1 MYEEHPEILEK
12 TMNVNGKKVPLI
24 SKGHERDLTSNI
36 FDKLSQIVFFEDKPT
51 DGKEYVEISG
61 RKEKSRINMWI
72 LKDYIVKHENLDA
85 YKLYF
90 PKANGSGKFGEPM
103 SSAII
108 GFPKVG
114 HTQTFISIGK
124 FKTENE
130 VVALNKYLCGKFARA
145 MLGVLKVTQDN
156 KKMVWKYIPLQD
168 FTDKSDIDWSVSIA
182 NIDKQLYKK
191 YRLSEEEIAFI
202 ENNVKE
208 ME

>member
-1 MYEEHPEILEK
+1 M
-12 TMNVNGKKVPLI
+12 I

-36 FDKLSQIVFFEDKPT
+36 FDKLSQIVFLRINQRMERK
-51 DGKEYVEISG
+51 YVEISG

-85 YKLYF
+85 YKLFF

-124 FKTENE
+124 
-130 VVALNKYLCGKFARA
+130 
-145 MLGVLKVTQDN
+145 
-156 KKMVWKYIPLQD
+156 I
-168 FTDKSDIDWSVSIA
+168 
-182 NIDKQLYKK
+182 
-191 YRLSEEEIAFI
+191 
-202 ENNVKE
+202 
-208 ME
+208 

>member
-1 MYEEHPEILEK
+1 MLME
-12 TMNVNGKKVPLI
+12 KKVPLI

-85 YKLYF
+85 YKLFF

-124 FKTENE
+124 
-130 VVALNKYLCGKFARA
+130 
-145 MLGVLKVTQDN
+145 LKL
-156 KKMVWKYIPLQD
+156 KM
-168 FTDKSDIDWSVSIA
+168 
-182 NIDKQLYKK
+182 
-191 YRLSEEEIAFI
+191 RL
-202 ENNVKE
+202 
-208 ME
+208 

>member
-1 MYEEHPEILEK
+1 
-12 TMNVNGKKVPLI
+12 
-24 SKGHERDLTSNI
+24 
-36 FDKLSQIVFFEDKPT
+36 
-51 DGKEYVEISG
+51 
-61 RKEKSRINMWI
+61 MWI

-85 YKLYF
+85 YKLFF

-168 FTDKSDIDWSVSIA
+168 FTDKSEIDWSVSIA